1 MEECVPDEKQSRDGI
16 EELFKD
22 ASQWKDCA
30 VVVIFYVRYDR
41 QYFLN
46 ALVPFDLKYKNTLE
60 CL

>member
-1 MEECVPDEKQSRDGI
+1 MEECVPDEKQSRDGV

-46 ALVPFDLKYKNTLE
+46 ALFPFDLKY
-60 CL
+60 